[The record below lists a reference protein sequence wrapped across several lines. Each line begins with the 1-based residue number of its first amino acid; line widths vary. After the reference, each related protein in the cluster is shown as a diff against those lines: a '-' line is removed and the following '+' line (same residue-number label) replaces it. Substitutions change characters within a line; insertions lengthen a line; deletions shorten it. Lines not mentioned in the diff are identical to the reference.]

1 MPARSDS
8 MKVNLGIWQQ
18 LTRLI
23 IGAILVALVVG
34 VGYWYVPLRQQNQ
47 RLREDNY
54 RLKLEVQK
62 LEDSVRERE
71 KYVNDLKNDPRT
83 IERMARS
90 KLGLSRTGETVFYFE
105 TAPVRTNAFVP
116 VLR

>member
-1 MPARSDS
+1 

-23 IGAILVALVVG
+23 IVGIVVALLVG

-62 LEDSVRERE
+62 LEQTVHERER
-71 KYVNDLKNDPRT
+71 YVSDLSNDPLT
-83 IERMARS
+83 VERMARS

-105 TAPVRTNAFVP
+105 TTPVRTNPYLP